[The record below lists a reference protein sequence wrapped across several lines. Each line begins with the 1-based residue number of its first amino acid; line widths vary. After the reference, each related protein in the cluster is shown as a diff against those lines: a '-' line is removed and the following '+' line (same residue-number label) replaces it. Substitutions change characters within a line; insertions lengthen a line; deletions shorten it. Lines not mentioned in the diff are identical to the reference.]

1 MDFFGII
8 ALMILAGL
16 ICVTIGGLGLH
27 FTTKKRIDEIEEAL
41 IAYDRDITN
50 NKREIRKL
58 DRKLDQQCDRVI
70 IYHKNDSD
78 SDIKYPNQEGLS

>member
-1 MDFFGII
+1 MDIILFF
-8 ALMILAGL
+8 AVAAA
-16 ICVTIGGLGLH
+16 ICVTVGGLGLY
-27 FTTKKRIDEIEEAL
+27 FNTKKRIEDIEEAL
-41 IAYDRDITN
+41 LTYDRDITN

-70 IYHKNDSD
+70 IYHMND

>member
-1 MDFFGII
+1 MDIILFFAI
-8 ALMILAGL
+8 AAA
-16 ICVTIGGLGLH
+16 ICVTVGGFGLY
-27 FTTKKRIDEIEEAL
+27 FNTKKRIEDIEEAL
-41 IAYDRDITN
+41 LAYDRDITS

-70 IYHKNDSD
+70 IYHNDG

>member
-1 MDFFGII
+1 MTDVVLLFV
-8 ALMILAGL
+8 LAGV
-16 ICVTIGGLGLH
+16 ICVTVGGLGLY
-27 FTTKKRIDEIEEAL
+27 FTTKQRLDELEEAL
-41 IAYDRDITN
+41 IAYDRDISN

-70 IYHKNDSD
+70 IYHEND

>member
-1 MDFFGII
+1 MD
-8 ALMILAGL
+8 MILFFMAVAA
-16 ICVTIGGLGLH
+16 ICVTVGGLGLY
-27 FTTKKRIDEIEEAL
+27 FTTKKRIDELEEAL

>member
-1 MDFFGII
+1 MD
-8 ALMILAGL
+8 MIFLFMAAGA

-27 FTTKKRIDEIEEAL
+27 FTTKKRIDELEEAL

-58 DRKLDQQCDRVI
+58 DRKLDHQCDRVI
-70 IYHKNDSD
+70 IYHKNDV

>member
-1 MDFFGII
+1 MDII
-8 ALMILAGL
+8 LLFALAGV
-16 ICVTIGGLGLH
+16 ICLTVGGLGLY
-27 FTTKKRIDEIEEAL
+27 FTTKQRLDELEEAL

-70 IYHKNDSD
+70 IYHNDG

>member
-8 ALMILAGL
+8 ALMILSGL

-27 FTTKKRIDEIEEAL
+27 FTNKKRIDELEEAL

-78 SDIKYPNQEGLS
+78 IKYPNQEGL

>member
-1 MDFFGII
+1 MDII
-8 ALMILAGL
+8 LLFALAGA
-16 ICVTIGGLGLH
+16 ICVTLGGLGLY
-27 FTTKKRIDEIEEAL
+27 FNTKKRFEDIEEAL
-41 IAYDRDITN
+41 LLYDRDITN

-70 IYHKNDSD
+70 IYHNDG

>member
-1 MDFFGII
+1 MDIILFFTV
-8 ALMILAGL
+8 AGA
-16 ICVTIGGLGLH
+16 ICVTGGGLGLY
-27 FTTKKRIDEIEEAL
+27 FNTKKRIEDIEEAL
-41 IAYDRDITN
+41 LAYDRDITN

-70 IYHKNDSD
+70 ICSKND

>member
-1 MDFFGII
+1 MDVILFFMS
-8 ALMILAGL
+8 AAV
-16 ICVTIGGLGLH
+16 ICVTVGGLGLH
-27 FTTKKRIDEIEEAL
+27 FTNKKRIEDIEEAL
-41 IAYDRDITN
+41 LLYDKEITK

-78 SDIKYPNQEGLS
+78 IKYPNQEGLS

>member
-1 MDFFGII
+1 MDII
-8 ALMILAGL
+8 LLFVLAAA
-16 ICVTIGGLGLH
+16 ICVTVGGLGLY
-27 FTTKKRIDEIEEAL
+27 FDTKKRLEDIEEAL
-41 IAYDRDITN
+41 LAYDRDITN

-70 IYHKNDSD
+70 IYRNDG

>member
-1 MDFFGII
+1 MTDVVLLFV
-8 ALMILAGL
+8 LAGV
-16 ICVTIGGLGLH
+16 ICVTVGGLGLY
-27 FTTKKRIDEIEEAL
+27 FTTKQRLDELEEAL

-58 DRKLDQQCDRVI
+58 DRKLDQQCDHVI
-70 IYHKNDSD
+70 IYQKND

>member
-1 MDFFGII
+1 MDII
-8 ALMILAGL
+8 LLFAIAAA
-16 ICVTIGGLGLH
+16 ICVTVGGLGLY
-27 FTTKKRIDEIEEAL
+27 FETKKRLEDIEEAL
-41 IAYDRDITN
+41 LAYDRDITN

-70 IYHKNDSD
+70 IYHNDG

>member
-1 MDFFGII
+1 MDII
-8 ALMILAGL
+8 LLFALAGV
-16 ICVTIGGLGLH
+16 ICLTVGGLGLY
-27 FTTKKRIDEIEEAL
+27 FNTKKRLEDIEEAL
-41 IAYDRDITN
+41 LLYDKDITN

-70 IYHKNDSD
+70 IYHNDG

>member
-1 MDFFGII
+1 MDVILFFMS
-8 ALMILAGL
+8 AAV
-16 ICVTIGGLGLH
+16 ICVTVGGLGLYVN
-27 FTTKKRIDEIEEAL
+27 TKKRIEDIEEAL
-41 IAYDRDITN
+41 LLYDKEITN

-78 SDIKYPNQEGLS
+78 IKYPNQEGLS